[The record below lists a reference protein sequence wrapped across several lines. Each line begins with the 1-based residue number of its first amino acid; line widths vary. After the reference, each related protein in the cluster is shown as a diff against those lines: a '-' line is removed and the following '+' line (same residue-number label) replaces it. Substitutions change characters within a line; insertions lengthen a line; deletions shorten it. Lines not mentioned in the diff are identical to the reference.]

1 MPPTP
6 YEPWKSPRRTCE
18 LARLA
23 KKTLCSARLV
33 AMPKPVMKKL
43 GMDVSP
49 LPLMLMVERDR
60 GAYEI
65 TKAAK
70 GGVQTL
76 IM

>member
-6 YEPWKSPRRTCE
+6 YEPWKSPNRTCE
-18 LARLA
+18 FARLA
-23 KKTLCSARLV
+23 KKTLWSARLV

-43 GMDVSP
+43 GMDVSIFS
-49 LPLMLMVERDR
+49 LPLMVERDR

-76 IM
+76 MI